1 MSTLLRVLHL
11 APPAKGKAAPSGL
24 VSIKNDQLPPCSIA
38 EKVAQREAAL
48 LEGAKGTKNIPI
60 DYIFFRRFADE
71 RSSQVTAYVLDNS
84 EEQYTN
90 EQIAELHYR
99 VWLSGNSPLLYV
111 EWPTRVDVL
120 KCAAEPVFWDR
131 RNERAEY
138 RASATLNTV
147 SDISRSLDGALSRR
161 FSAYRL
167 SDGTFWDDPEN
178 SDWACADKAAHKSL
192 IQAVVEADNA
202 LKGAENPLM
211 RRLLLLF
218 ILAKYL
224 EDRGV
229 FPKSWFNDFH
239 NGASNFLEVL
249 ASGKITA
256 VRKMLAIL
264 KEKFNGDVFNI
275 SSGIEES
282 LTRDSLIHFST
293 LLDARTLKRQ
303 MHLWKQYSFNYIPV
317 EVLSHL
323 YQHFAQKGKGAVFTP
338 PLVADLMLD
347 HAMPYSKITGQ
358 ETVFDP
364 TCGSGIFL
372 VGAFRRLVHHWQSQN
387 EWARPSVRRL
397 KKMLKASIFG
407 AEFDPSAADVAAF
420 NLALAVCDAL
430 QPNVIWQDLK
440 FDKLIEENI
449 FVGDVFENLE
459 QIQKIAGDGFTTIL
473 GNPPFLSKLTKAAMD
488 TRKKEK
494 KKILIPDGQM
504 SYRIAEEAI
513 ALLAPEGRM
522 CLIQTAGFLYNAKS
536 RRFLVDFLSSN
547 TVETILDFVSI
558 RNLFEGADP
567 KTVAI
572 VATPKIPSANHEIIH
587 HTFRRTKS
595 VHERIGFE
603 LDHYDRHIVPQD
615 TAEEFPLLWKANLL
629 GGGRLLFLSKKIS
642 SYSTLKKYWDGQGW
656 THGEGVIVGKN
667 SKRRSD
673 NWLPG
678 KPFLPTIALAKHGI
692 RQDLIGVVVET
703 EFSAPRVPGRF
714 TPPMF
719 LIREDETLSTAF
731 WNKGYLTFL
740 HQIISVN
747 AAEEDEQKLQS
758 FAEAFDKNKERIK
771 AFCLLTSSRAL
782 VGKST
787 SLLKQDIENIPW
799 PTDDGRID
807 LAWWEQI
814 LLDDILNHISKL
826 IRVGQNAPVLTKV
839 VNNTELGNY
848 AALFTKL
855 LGSVYR
861 NLRSGKSDCF
871 DGLAY
876 QAFYFGEQ
884 CDLDWP
890 DDWSDKL
897 ASVVHKSNS
906 AIHTSRVIRFY
917 DENTLIIVKP
927 DRLRHW
933 IPSTAIRDA
942 DETLVELQQQGF

>member
-1 MSTLLRVLHL
+1 MSTLLRALHL
-11 APPAKGKAAPSGL
+11 APPTKGKAALSGL
-24 VSIKNDQLPPCSIA
+24 VSVNNGQLPPCSIA
-38 EKVAQREAAL
+38 EKVAQREAVL
-48 LEGAKGTKNIPI
+48 LEGSKETKNIPI

-90 EQIAELHYR
+90 EHIAELHYR

-131 RNERAEY
+131 RNERPEY

-147 SDISRSLDGALSRR
+147 SDISRSLDEVSSRR

-192 IQAVVEADNA
+192 IQAVVETDND
-202 LKGAENPLM
+202 LNGAKNSLM

-229 FPKSWFNDFH
+229 FPKSWFHEFH

-249 ASGKITA
+249 GSGKITA
-256 VRKMLAIL
+256 VRKMLATL
-264 KEKFNGDVFNI
+264 KEKFNGDIFNI
-275 SSGIEES
+275 SSGIEGS
-282 LTRDSLIHFST
+282 FTRDSLTHFTT

-323 YQHFAQKGKGAVFTP
+323 YQHFAQQGKGAVFTP
-338 PLVADLMLD
+338 PFVADLMLD
-347 HAMPYSKITGQ
+347 HAMPYSKITGR

-372 VGAFRRLVHHWQSQN
+372 VGAFRRLIHHWQSHN
-387 EWARPSVRRL
+387 EWARPSVGQL
-397 KKMLKASIFG
+397 KKMLKTSIFG

-430 QPNVIWQDLK
+430 QPNVIWRHLK
-440 FDKLIEENI
+440 FDKLIGENI
-449 FVGDVFENLE
+449 LVGDVFENLE
-459 QIQKIAGDGFTTIL
+459 KIQKLAGNGFTTIL
-473 GNPPFLSKLTKAAMD
+473 GNPPFMSKLTKAAVD
-488 TRKKEK
+488 TRKTEK
-494 KKILIPDGQM
+494 RGVPIPDNQM
-504 SYRIAEEAI
+504 SSRIIEEAS
-513 ALLAPEGRM
+513 ALLKPQGRL
-522 CLIQTAGFLYNAKS
+522 CLIQPSVFLYSANA

-547 TVETILDFVSI
+547 TVEMVLDFVSI
-558 RNLFEGADP
+558 RHLFEGADP

-572 VATPKIPSANHEIIH
+572 IATPKVPNIDHKIIH
-587 HTFRRTKS
+587 QTFRRTKS

-603 LDHYDRHIVPQD
+603 LDHYDHHVVPQD
-615 TAEEFPLLWKANLL
+615 IAEEFPSVWKANLL
-629 GGGRLLFLSKKIS
+629 GGGRLLYLSQKIS
-642 SYSTLKKYWDGQGW
+642 SYRTLREYWGTQGW
-656 THGEGVIVGKN
+656 SHGEGFIVGKN
-667 SKRRSD
+667 SRRVQND
-673 NWLPG
+673 WLPG
-678 KPFLPTIALAKHGI
+678 KPFLPTSALEESGVRK
-692 RQDLIGVVVET
+692 DLISVVKEE
-703 EFSAPRVPGRF
+703 EFAAARIPARF
-714 TPPMF
+714 TAPMF
-719 LIREDETLSTAF
+719 LIRQNETLSTDF
-731 WNKGYLTFL
+731 WSNGYLTFL
-740 HQIISVN
+740 QEIMSVN
-747 AAEEDEQKLQS
+747 APESDKRKLRQ
-758 FAEAFDKNKERIK
+758 FAKAFDLNKNIIR
-771 AFCLLTSSRAL
+771 AFFLLKSPRAL
-782 VGKST
+782 VGRST
-787 SLLKQDIENIPW
+787 SLLKQDIEDIPW
-799 PTDDGRID
+799 PTANGNID
-807 LAWWEQI
+807 LSWWERT
-814 LLDDILNHISKL
+814 LLDDVLNHMSKL
-826 IRVGQNAPVLTKV
+826 IRVGQNSTILTKAV
-839 VNNTELGNY
+839 DDIGLDNY
-848 AALFTKL
+848 ASLFTKM

-861 NLRSGKSDCF
+861 NLRPGKSDCF

-897 ASVVHKSNS
+897 ASIVHKSNS

-927 DRLRHW
+927 NRLRHW